1 MTQSY
6 SWAWNCLS
14 VVVTCL
20 KKNVLCQWSLSKKSV
35 FLEWTVNRRPADARP
50 QVAGWPLGNVLL
62 ADRLR
67 YISTPTVGPPPRP
80 VPFHPMCLRLLETF
94 DCVSF
99 WRIKGKRCRKW
110 RLSWK
115 RCSCLFAS
123 VDSWLA
129 GNYEK
134 PVCVRWSTARV
145 GNLRSASTFDM
156 ARRRIFFTQFR
167 VQNRVKT
174 NLLDKQVL
182 KTVDYVI
189 RSLYPS

>member
-134 PVCVRWSTARV
+134 PVCVRCWALQGWGTCGPRQHLIWPAEEFSLP
-145 GNLRSASTFDM
+145 NLEYKIAS
-156 ARRRIFFTQFR
+156 
-167 VQNRVKT
+167 
-174 NLLDKQVL
+174 KQ
-182 KTVDYVI
+182 I
-189 RSLYPS
+189 SLISRYLRQ